1 MAIIAKMIEDQS
13 FAARSPG
20 DTSPVHSNADST
32 PPSANETATSSSST
46 LALSVPDP
54 LSPLLHPADCIPAT
68 PQLHNFLG
76 HSTLAVEADPCPE
89 LLACLPDV
97 VPSSTPSTDP
107 DINRESSP
115 SFDIPG
121 FTTGLPLSA
130 IDADHWSFLCSKDD
144 ADGTFETPTP
154 DMEHTLLW
162 TPSLATC
169 QLLLSETL
177 IMRSN
182 SPPADDTSLWTP
194 SLETSEFPLSE
205 ALTLDQSNSSLMDES
220 YSLTPAASWSSSLAS
235 CNSTQSLP
243 ATPAAQSQTRASSEK
258 ENCWG
263 RVHSTDT
270 ELKDPETP
278 TKKHDLLEHA
288 TEQEHP
294 LQCPSPSTRSCSTD
308 KQRRVVEDYLG
319 GNFP

>member
-1 MAIIAKMIEDQS
+1 
-13 FAARSPG
+13 
-20 DTSPVHSNADST
+20 
-32 PPSANETATSSSST
+32 
-46 LALSVPDP
+46 
-54 LSPLLHPADCIPAT
+54 
-68 PQLHNFLG
+68 
-76 HSTLAVEADPCPE
+76 VEADPCPE
-89 LLACLPDV
+89 LLVCLLDV
-97 VPSSTPSTDP
+97 VPSSTPNTDP
-107 DINRESSP
+107 VINRGSSP

-121 FTTGLPLSA
+121 LTTGLPLSA

-144 ADGTFETPTP
+144 ADGTFETPTT

-182 SPPADDTSLWTP
+182 SPPADDASLWTP
-194 SLETSEFPLSE
+194 SIETSEFPLSE
-205 ALTLDQSNSSLMDES
+205 ALSMSLDQSNSSLMDES

-270 ELKDPETP
+270 ELKDPEIP

-294 LQCPSPSTRSCSTD
+294 LHCSSLPPAHVPLTNKD
-308 KQRRVVEDYLG
+308 GSFEDYLG